1 MACEH
6 RFCNE
11 DRCNV
16 GKPGVPAA
24 VTPCEDWCGIEQPSP
39 SGTKAVYCRM
49 TCALARR
56 TTLRGLDT
64 NTRTFTLDEIRAV
77 WRACFSD
84 MGRSGFEAALLAAP
98 GKPPGHIHTPN
109 CSVRAGRGCDC
120 KGKPDEAP
128 LSERIRRTEFIRN
141 APVIADE
148 VAALEAKLALTEERL
163 ALTEERLKRTI
174 SNCISFCA

>member
-16 GKPGVPAA
+16 GQPA
-24 VTPCEDWCGIEQPSP
+24 
-39 SGTKAVYCRM
+39 
-49 TCALARR
+49 
-56 TTLRGLDT
+56 
-64 NTRTFTLDEIRAV
+64 
-77 WRACFSD
+77 
-84 MGRSGFEAALLAAP
+84 
-98 GKPPGHIHTPN
+98 
-109 CSVRAGRGCDC
+109 
-120 KGKPDEAP
+120 EAP

-163 ALTEERLKRTI
+163 KRTI
-174 SNCISFCA
+174 SNCLSILRVVSSD